1 MSELDQE
8 RILTVKGP
16 AGQRPRHGGCQ
27 KVAGALVHPYAL
39 SPNWSQ
45 RHKIYPVVERDQLT
59 SLLEDSLRR
68 MHLTD
73 LQRRPLTAFVQNGG
87 RRTHVGGGTRLP
99 GGKIQFTREDS
110 NHAEAFWHRHFA
122 MNEILNTTLTL
133 GHHTLTVLELLE
145 SLMVF
150 LVLAHCGGGH
160 ASSCVRE
167 AQRNSG
173 MDEGK
178 QFIVRRLVTS
188 VVWALAAMVALSVL
202 GVDLTALWAGSAALL
217 VGVGIGLQGFF
228 NDVISGFVLLFE
240 GGVAVGNVLEVD
252 GKLVRVERIDL
263 RSTRVVTVAGE
274 LIVLPNSK
282 VAGEAVVNL
291 TQGDSAMRI
300 RVNVGVAYGSD
311 VDLVMRLLSRGH
323 GRAAR
328 SAFHPSTR
336 GVLPRVCRLLLDFSV
351 MGWLD
356 DPWDRMGIQSRVRT
370 AIDAKFRA
378 HGVTI
383 PFPQRDLHLPPR
395 SPGRLSV
402 FENSAGM
409 ARKCMF
415 SEVRPR
421 NVFWTKVNTKS
432 ISFIRRTSSNRSPM
446 PKPMAS
452 NRP

>member
-1 MSELDQE
+1 M
-8 RILTVKGP
+8 
-16 AGQRPRHGGCQ
+16 
-27 KVAGALVHPYAL
+27 
-39 SPNWSQ
+39 N
-45 RHKIYPVVERDQLT
+45 
-59 SLLEDSLRR
+59 
-68 MHLTD
+68 D
-73 LQRRPLTAFVQNGG
+73 LF
-87 RRTHVGGGTRLP
+87 
-99 GGKIQFTREDS
+99 
-110 NHAEAFWHRHFA
+110 
-122 MNEILNTTLTL
+122 NTTLTL
-133 GHHTLTVLELLE
+133 GHHTLTVLELMEAL
-145 SLMVF
+145 LVF
-150 LVLAHCGGGH
+150 LVARIFLAV
-160 ASSCVRE
+160 VRRGLRR
-167 AQRNSG
+167 AQRLSR

-311 VDLVMRLLSRGH
+311 VDLVMRLLSE
-323 GRAAR
+323 AMAEQPEVR
-328 SAFHPSTR
+328 SNPQPAVFFQEFADSS
-336 GVLPRVCRLLLDFSV
+336 LNFSV

-383 PFPQRDLHLPPR
+383 PFPQRDLHIVT
-395 SPGRLSV
+395 SPEG
-402 FENSAGM
+402 
-409 ARKCMF
+409 
-415 SEVRPR
+415 
-421 NVFWTKVNTKS
+421 
-432 ISFIRRTSSNRSPM
+432 
-446 PKPMAS
+446 AS
-452 NRP
+452 GA

>member
-1 MSELDQE
+1 M
-8 RILTVKGP
+8 
-16 AGQRPRHGGCQ
+16 
-27 KVAGALVHPYAL
+27 
-39 SPNWSQ
+39 N
-45 RHKIYPVVERDQLT
+45 
-59 SLLEDSLRR
+59 
-68 MHLTD
+68 D
-73 LQRRPLTAFVQNGG
+73 LF
-87 RRTHVGGGTRLP
+87 
-99 GGKIQFTREDS
+99 
-110 NHAEAFWHRHFA
+110 
-122 MNEILNTTLTL
+122 NTTLTL
-133 GHHTLTVLELLE
+133 GHHTLTVLELMEAL
-145 SLMVF
+145 LVF
-150 LVLAHCGGGH
+150 LVARIVLAV
-160 ASSCVRE
+160 VRRGLRR
-167 AQRNSG
+167 AQRLSR

-178 QFIVRRLVTS
+178 QFIVRRLVSS

-311 VDLVMRLLSRGH
+311 VDLVMRLLSE
-323 GRAAR
+323 AMSEQPEVR
-328 SAFHPSTR
+328 STPQPAVFFQEFADSSLNF
-336 GVLPRVCRLLLDFSV
+336 GV

-383 PFPQRDLHLPPR
+383 PFPQRDLHIVT
-395 SPGRLSV
+395 SPEG
-402 FENSAGM
+402 
-409 ARKCMF
+409 
-415 SEVRPR
+415 
-421 NVFWTKVNTKS
+421 
-432 ISFIRRTSSNRSPM
+432 
-446 PKPMAS
+446 AS
-452 NRP
+452 GA

>member
-1 MSELDQE
+1 
-8 RILTVKGP
+8 
-16 AGQRPRHGGCQ
+16 
-27 KVAGALVHPYAL
+27 
-39 SPNWSQ
+39 
-45 RHKIYPVVERDQLT
+45 
-59 SLLEDSLRR
+59 
-68 MHLTD
+68 
-73 LQRRPLTAFVQNGG
+73 
-87 RRTHVGGGTRLP
+87 
-99 GGKIQFTREDS
+99 
-110 NHAEAFWHRHFA
+110 
-122 MNEILNTTLTL
+122 MNEFFNTTFTL
-133 GHHTLTVLELLE
+133 GHHTLTVLELFE
-145 SLMVF
+145 AG
-150 LVLAHCGGGH
+150 LVLLGARILLAILRRGL
-160 ASSCVRE
+160 RR
-167 AQRNSG
+167 AQRLSR

-188 VVWALAAMVALSVL
+188 VVWALAAMGCLSML

-300 RVNVGVAYGSD
+300 RVNVGVAYGSN
-311 VDLVMRLLSRGH
+311 VDLVMRLLSE
-323 GRAAR
+323 AMAEQPEVR
-328 SAFHPSTR
+328 STPQPTVFFQEFADSS
-336 GVLPRVCRLLLDFSV
+336 LNFSV

-383 PFPQRDLHLPPR
+383 PFPQRDLHIVT
-395 SPGRLSV
+395 SPEGVSGV
-402 FENSAGM
+402 
-409 ARKCMF
+409 
-415 SEVRPR
+415 
-421 NVFWTKVNTKS
+421 
-432 ISFIRRTSSNRSPM
+432 
-446 PKPMAS
+446 
-452 NRP
+452 